1 MLLLTGGT
9 GSLGRA
15 FLTYTDYEG
24 RIRILSRD
32 EQKQDAMR
40 RALPPE
46 SGVQFV
52 LGDVRDP
59 EKLTRAMQGI
69 ETVIHA
75 AALKIIPN
83 GSYNPDEFIKTN
95 IVGTANVFHAAI
107 AAKVKR
113 VLFISTDKGVEPTT
127 LYGGTKLIGEHLAV
141 QANRWSETT
150 ISAVRY
156 GNVEHSRGSF
166 LTRIRELEPGEVLP
180 VTDPDSTRF
189 WITLEAA
196 VKFIDFVLEEMK
208 GGEIFVPRLPARR
221 LGDLIPDGTE
231 VELIGLRWTERK
243 HETLIG
249 EDELRRTD
257 SHGHYFVIHPDPYRG
272 NLVERVPWRS
282 DGRADWGSD

>member
-196 VKFIDFVLEEMK
+196 VKFIDFVLQEMK

-243 HETLIG
+243 HENLIG
-249 EDELRRTD
+249 E
-257 SHGHYFVIHPDPYRG
+257 
-272 NLVERVPWRS
+272 
-282 DGRADWGSD
+282 